1 MGSVGVMDKV
11 LLYKVLAKNGAEKSA
26 SGNPVVLT
34 DTVEGKSLKDLKLYG

>member
-1 MGSVGVMDKV
+1 MDKV

-34 DTVEGKSLKDLKLYG
+34 DTVELE